1 MITALLLS
9 VLAAP
14 VQDLPYTTHR
24 QLGGDAFLQTSTVD
38 YIALDPSGARI
49 ASCASGGEL
58 VLWDA
63 QTGAAL
69 ARTNLDLQRAVALDF
84 LGSDKLLVGDLEDR
98 ITLVGI
104 EPGALV
110 ELDPFE
116 HGLGDLVDVGGGFAL
131 SPDETRLAIWKVT
144 GYSGDLMLASVD
156 PAEQPRVRLAKTISD
171 FRIDEVVWRSDSSE
185 LAVVSTNGRKAL
197 GRAGTEDQAA
207 SHVHIMERSGAPKT
221 TFDSPTVFVLGLEY
235 GPHEGDDGVFVA
247 GSRTGMFLFDR
258 VDGRQIMQLGELD
271 TIVGIDVSDDGR
283 KLFATDLVGQ
293 LEEWELSLDAAP
305 ELLRSERLARPV
317 TMLRYAGD
325 EHIVGCQGRRVRRW
339 DADSFEL
346 EPNVLGHTGQLVSLE
361 LIGAHLFSASMDGA
375 VVVRNLETGVER
387 GVETRHD
394 GLVFG
399 MSLAPEADLV
409 ASCGQDGS
417 VRVWALGGE
426 QHGELV
432 AQYEG
437 RGQAAFTDVAF
448 SPRGDVLTAIS
459 ADGILWIWE
468 RESGQLLRTFEGL
481 KGLKFQ
487 LEFSADGSRL
497 AMGST
502 SLRVWNTA
510 DWSLAG
516 YVDSL
521 GAPVTALAFG
531 ADPAVVGV
539 GLANR
544 RVLLLDA
551 ASGEVLETSQ
561 LLKGRVSGLTFT
573 DSGLAATSSM
583 EGGIQLFTKDLE
595 PAGFLPSARKTPA
608 AALSGGAGRL
618 ISGDVAGRIDVW
630 E

>member
-9 VLAAP
+9 ALAAP

-24 QLGGDAFLQTSTVD
+24 QLGGDAFLQSSTVD
-38 YIALDPSGARI
+38 KIALDASGQRI
-49 ASCASGGEL
+49 ASIASGGQL

-63 QTGAAL
+63 VTGSAL
-69 ARTNLDLQRAVALDF
+69 ARTDIDLQRAVALEF
-84 LGSDKLLVGDLEDR
+84 MGEDKLLVGDLEDR

-104 EPGALV
+104 ESEALV

-116 HGLGDLVDVGGGFAL
+116 HGLGDVVDVGGGFAL
-131 SPDETRLAIWKVT
+131 SPDGSRLAIWKVT

-156 PAEQPRVRLAKTISD
+156 PAEEPRVRLAKPVSD
-171 FRIDEVVWRSDSSE
+171 FRIDEVVWRADSSE
-185 LAVVSTNGRKAL
+185 FAVVSTNGRKAL

-207 SHVHIMERSGAPKT
+207 SHVHVLDRSGAGKT
-221 TFDSPTVFVLGLEY
+221 TFDSQTVFVLGIEY
-235 GPHEGDDGVFVA
+235 GPHDGDDGVFVA

-258 VDGRQIMQLGELD
+258 VDGRQIMQLGKLE
-271 TIVGIDVSDDGR
+271 TIVGLDITDDGER
-283 KLFATDLVGQ
+283 MIATDVVGQ
-293 LEEWELSLDAAP
+293 LEEWRLSLEAAP

-317 TMLRYAGD
+317 TMLLYDGA

-339 DADSFEL
+339 VDDTL
-346 EPNVLGHTGQLVSLE
+346 TPEPNVLGHTGQLVSLE
-361 LIGAHLFSASMDGA
+361 LVGANLFSASMDGA
-375 VVVRNLETGVER
+375 VVVRNLETGQDR
-387 GVETRHD
+387 GLETRHD

-399 MSLAPEADLV
+399 MSLAPDASLV
-409 ASCGQDGS
+409 ASCGQDGN

-426 QHGELV
+426 RHGELV
-432 AQYEG
+432 EQYEG

-448 SPRGDVLTAIS
+448 SPKGDVLAGIS
-459 ADGILWIWE
+459 ADGILWIWD
-468 RESGQLLRTFEGL
+468 RETRQLLRTFEGL

-487 LEFSADGSRL
+487 LQFSADGSRL

-516 YVDSL
+516 HAESL

-531 ADPAVVGV
+531 ADASVVGV

-551 ASGEVLETSQ
+551 ATGEVRETSAP
-561 LLKGRVSGLTFT
+561 LKGRVSGLTFT
-573 DSGLAATSSM
+573 DVGLAATSNM
-583 EGGIQLFTKDLE
+583 EGGIQLFSKSLE
-595 PAGFLPSARKTPA
+595 PAGFLPNARKTPA

-618 ISGDVAGRIDVW
+618 IAGDVAGRIDVW